1 MHALRAKT
9 SWSYGVQVDALG
21 AVWVSH
27 KHADH
32 MLGLPGILSA
42 RSANQPPLLVSCCAA
57 FLLLVKA
64 VEEDFCSVHH
74 HGHFARLDVLPASR
88 LKMCLVSVSV
98 LVQIVT

>member
-9 SWSYGVQVDALG
+9 SWSHGVQVDALG

-42 RSANQPPLLVSCCAA
+42 RSANQPPLLVSCCVAL
-57 FLLLVKA
+57 LLLVK
-64 VEEDFCSVHH
+64 VLKQTFCTLHH
-74 HGHFARLDVLPASR
+74 ADHFARLDVLPASR
-88 LKMCLVSVSV
+88 QKMRLIV
-98 LVQIVT
+98 LV